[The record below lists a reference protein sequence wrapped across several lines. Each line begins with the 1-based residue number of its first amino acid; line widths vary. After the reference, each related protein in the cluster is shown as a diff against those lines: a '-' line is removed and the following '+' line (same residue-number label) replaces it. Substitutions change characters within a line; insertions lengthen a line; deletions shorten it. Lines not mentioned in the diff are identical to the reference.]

1 MAGGGEP
8 APGRVLEALE
18 LLLGQPAGPGERG
31 GEAGPGPEGALRLET
46 LLSNAAELNERLR
59 REPGWAALRGLRS
72 AVLARAP
79 ELAAGAEEGE
89 GEPGWAAACAVL
101 ALLLCLKERLLALAA
116 LPAAPA
122 AVPGAPPP
130 PAADTLS
137 AAQGRALRRAL
148 GAAVGLGVAP
158 YLPPGVGQRPGPP
171 LPPPPPGVTHG
182 ARLRAA
188 TGALV
193 ELCQHPALGG
203 PLLAHHLGLLLAG
216 LCLLGHGP
224 AAHNEVGGLEHR
236 APLRLSRRFGAASW
250 GGRCRGCPRS
260 TRSAAL
266 CQSECETRG

>member
-1 MAGGGEP
+1 M
-8 APGRVLEALE
+8 EALE
-18 LLLGQPAGPGERG
+18 LLLRQPAGPGERG
-31 GEAGPGPEGALRLET
+31 GAAGTGPEGALRLET
-46 LLSNAAELNERLR
+46 VLSNAAALDERLR
-59 REPGWAALRGLRS
+59 GEPGWAALRGLRS

-79 ELAAGAEEGE
+79 ALAAGAEGE
-89 GEPGWAAACAVL
+89 GEPGWAAARAVL

-137 AAQGRALRRAL
+137 AAQGRAVRRAL
-148 GAAVGLGVAP
+148 RAAVGLGLAP

-171 LPPPPPGVTHG
+171 LPPPLPPGVTRG

-193 ELCQHPALGG
+193 ELCRHPALGG
-203 PLLAHHLGLLLAG
+203 PLLAHHLGILLAG

-224 AAHNEVGGLEHR
+224 AAHNEVGGPEPP
-236 APLRLSRRFGAASW
+236 APPRVSRRFGAASR
-250 GGRCRGCPRS
+250 GGRCRGCPES
-260 TRSAAL
+260 PRSAQPPSPVAAAEPR
-266 CQSECETRG
+266 QPECKRRG